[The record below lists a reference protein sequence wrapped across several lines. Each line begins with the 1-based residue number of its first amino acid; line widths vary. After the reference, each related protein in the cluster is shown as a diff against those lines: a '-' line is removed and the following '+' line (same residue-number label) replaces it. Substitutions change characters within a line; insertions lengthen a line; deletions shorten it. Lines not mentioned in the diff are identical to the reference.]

1 MAPVGGPLYRVLRLP
16 LPFEVTD
23 RKNFMTTPF
32 VKAEHVGTAVVQEEG
47 TSTTTRIKT
56 AQIKGLVNKYFYFC
70 MSLLFAALVGWGFSH
85 TVNDNLFHAAIPR
98 PVLLWIHGAAFSGWV
113 IFFIAQ
119 STLVRIRKVSW
130 HRFFGWFGVGLA
142 AVMVPLGV
150 AIAIIMARFDTVQLH
165 QSGADAF
172 LSIPFFDMIVFGVSI
187 ALAIYW
193 RKTPEFHRRLLFIGT
208 CALMDA
214 PIGRF
219 DFLFDHNLFYIC
231 LDLLI
236 AVGVVRD
243 LVVDGRVHK
252 VYRYALPALIAGQ
265 SLAIYMWRIDPAWW
279 RTITHGILG

>member
-1 MAPVGGPLYRVLRLP
+1 
-16 LPFEVTD
+16 
-23 RKNFMTTPF
+23 MTIPF
-32 VKAEHVGTAVVQEEG
+32 VKAQHAGTTVVPEKE

-70 MSLLFAALVGWGFSH
+70 MSLLFAALVMWGFSR

-142 AVMVPLGV
+142 AVMVLLGV

-172 LSIPFFDMIVFGVSI
+172 LSIPFLDMIVFGASV
-187 ALAIYW
+187 ALAISW
-193 RKTPEFHRRLLFIGT
+193 RTRPEFHRRLLFVGT

-219 DFLFDHNLFYIC
+219 DFLFNHNLFYLC

-236 AVGVVRD
+236 ALGVVRD
-243 LVVDGRVHK
+243 LVVDSRVHK

-265 SLAIYMWRIDPAWW
+265 SLAIYMWRIDPGWW
-279 RTITHGILG
+279 RTISRGILG